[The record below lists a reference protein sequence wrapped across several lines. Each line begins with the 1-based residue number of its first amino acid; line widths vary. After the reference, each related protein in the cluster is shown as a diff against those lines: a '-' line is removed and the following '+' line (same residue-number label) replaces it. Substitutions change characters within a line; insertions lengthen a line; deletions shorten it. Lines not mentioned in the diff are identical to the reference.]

1 MPINSSFSLWI
12 KKENKPVRKSYSD
25 LLRVIQGIQT
35 ILGIILSVL
44 VPLASIFFILKLQE
58 KYQIFFTWQTYVRR
72 YILYGRKIHDLFDI
86 MSCLCRRK
94 SSIRTKKRNL
104 ANTYIIDNYEKTE
117 WSYSLR
123 YIHIFIVLWILKI
136 KIPFRAT
143 RIRTIWALSNFRKKY
158 II

>member
-58 KYQIFFTWQTYVRR
+58 KYQIVFTWQTYVRR

-86 MSCLCRRK
+86 LSCLSNIVNK
-94 SSIRTKKRNL
+94 DKKRNL
-104 ANTYIIDNYEKTE
+104 ANTYIIDNSEKTE
-117 WSYSLR
+117 WSYSVR